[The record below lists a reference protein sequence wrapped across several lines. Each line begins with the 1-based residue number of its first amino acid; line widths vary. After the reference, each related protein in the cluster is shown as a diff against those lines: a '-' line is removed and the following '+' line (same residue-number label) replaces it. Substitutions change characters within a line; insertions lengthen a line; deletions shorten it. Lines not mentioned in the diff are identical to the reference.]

1 MLSFMWTRPLRPGRG
16 GSAAV
21 VCRDAE
27 GNYLGSTALVV
38 QGVDDPMILEAIA
51 CREALCAAEDLLLQ
65 SFVVASDAKQ
75 VVRDIAEG
83 SHGKHGAIVHEIK
96 ARSTAFSCSFI
107 FESRYSNVEAHR
119 LARYALNLAPG
130 RHVWFGQPHD
140 VSIIPLSV
148 EFDQ

>member
-1 MLSFMWTRPLRPGRG
+1 
-16 GSAAV
+16 
-21 VCRDAE
+21 
-27 GNYLGSTALVV
+27 
-38 QGVDDPMILEAIA
+38 MILESIA

-75 VVRDIAEG
+75 VVRDIAG
-83 SHGKHGAIVHEIK
+83 VSHGKHGAIVHEIK

-107 FESRYSNVEAHR
+107 FESRGSNVEAHR

-140 VSIIPLSV
+140 QTCIPLSV
-148 EFDQ
+148 DFDQ

>member
-27 GNYLGSTALVV
+27 GNYLGSAALVV

-83 SHGKHGAIVHEIK
+83 FHGKHGAIINKIK
-96 ARSTAFSCSFI
+96 AYSTAFSCSFI
-107 FESRYSNVEAHR
+107 FESRDSNVEAHR
-119 LARYALNLAPG
+119 LARYALNLAPM

-140 VSIIPLSV
+140 VNIIPLSV
-148 EFDQ
+148 DFD